1 MTDFTTVKEINILGY
16 SGMYLALIFETLHSL
31 QYQGKVS
38 IYKND
43 GEKRSEAP
51 FESGINYQV
60 FDVRD
65 LKAFPDSGFAFCSNK
80 PSTKTFLMEFF
91 VKKWNLKKDNFTS
104 IIHPSSVIA
113 STAIINPG
121 FYMEPLSVISSY
133 CEIGFGVTVN
143 RNCSIG
149 HHTKIHDFCSVHPGA
164 NLAGNIRLGEGVT
177 IGSGT
182 TVFNHVKIGKNSII
196 GGGSVVTKDI
206 PDNVLAFGNPCKVIK
221 EF

>member
-31 QYQGKVS
+31 QFRGKVN
-38 IYKND
+38 IYMND
-43 GEKRSEAP
+43 GKKRSEAP
-51 FESGINYQV
+51 FETGINYQIY
-60 FDVRD
+60 DGRA
-65 LKAFPDSGFAFCSNK
+65 LKEYPKKGFTFCSNK
-80 PSTKTFLMEFF
+80 PSTKTFLMDFF
-91 VKKWNLKKDNFTS
+91 VKKWIIKKDDFAS
-104 IIHPSSVIA
+104 IVHPSSIIA

-121 FYMEPLSVISSY
+121 IYMEPLSVISSY

-149 HHTKIHDFCSVHPGA
+149 HHTKIYDFCSIHPGV
-164 NLAGNIRLGEGVT
+164 NLAGNIRIGEGVT
-177 IGSGT
+177 IGPGAT
-182 TVFNHVKIGKNSII
+182 IFNHIKIGKNSVI

-221 EF
+221 EY